1 MVLTDLRMPGMD
13 GIELLAKIKEIRPET
28 MVIVMTAYGT
38 VKTAVQA
45 MKLGAEDY
53 LSKPIDVEELEVIL
67 QKVLEKKGLLEE
79 TRTLRERLE
88 HKYRFDNLVGE
99 SPEMLSVFKTIRQV
113 APSFASV
120 LLLGESGTGKELF
133 AQALHQNSPRRNK
146 PFVKVACAALPE
158 TLLESELFGH
168 EKGSFTGAVYTRAGR
183 FEAADGG
190 TLFLDEIGDITPT
203 VQVKL
208 LRFLEE
214 REFERVGGNKTYKV
228 DVRIVAATHRD
239 LKKKLEDGSFRE
251 DLYYRLN
258 VIEIHIPPL
267 RERPGDIPLLAHHF
281 LRKYAEANGK
291 DIEGIS
297 DEVMALLLAHP
308 WPGNVRELE
317 NAMERAVVLTT
328 EPDPHARPL
337 SHPAQGGRVG
347 RPDLAR
353 RSAEPGSAHSGQHP
367 GRARARGHPAHA
379 RVGGRKHVARRL
391 DPRHQRPQ
399 DPVQAEGVPAPGG
412 PGRPEGLEAG
422 LRRLGGDGGR
432 VDHQQGVDGK
442 GDAEADEPG
451 VVVERLRARGR
462 RGRPRRARSR
472 ASVADDGRPVPAAAI
487 AVGAVGQVEILER
500 AAPPPHEPVVGD
512 EHAGDRA
519 EAAGVA
525 EQPGED
531 VAGRSRRA
539 AATAASRCRAC
550 R

>member
-1 MVLTDLRMPGMD
+1 MSSKGRIVVIDDEVNAAAALETLLKEDGYDVARAHDARSGLQLVERHDPDLVLTDLRMPGMD
-13 GIELLAKIKEIRPET
+13 GIELLAKIKELRPET

-38 VKTAVQA
+38 VKTAVKA

-53 LSKPIDVEELEVIL
+53 LGKPIDVEELEVVL
-67 QKVLEKKGLLEE
+67 QKALERKGLLAEA
-79 TRTLRERLE
+79 RSLRERLE
-88 HKYRFDNLVGE
+88 HKYKLDNLVGE

-113 APSFASV
+113 AASSASV

-133 AQALHQNSPRRNK
+133 AQALHQTSPRNKK

-168 EKGSFTGAVYTRAGR
+168 EKGSFTGAIFTRAGR

-214 REFERVGGNKTYKV
+214 REFERVGGNKTFKV

-291 DIEGIS
+291 ELHGIG
-297 DEVMALLLAHP
+297 DDVLALLLSHG

-317 NAMERAVVLTT
+317 NAMERAVVLTDGP
-328 EPDPHARPL
+328 EL
-337 SHPAQGGRVG
+337 
-347 RPDLAR
+347 
-353 RSAEPGSAHSGQHP
+353 
-367 GRARARGHPAHA
+367 HPAHFPTLRRA
-379 RVGGRKHVARRL
+379 AGDEGGRTPAQAPSLGVRIPGSPLADLEREAILRTLEAVGGSTSK
-391 DPRHQRPQ
+391 
-399 DPVQAEGVPAPGG
+399 
-412 PGRPEGLEAG
+412 
-422 LRRLGGDGGR
+422 
-432 VDHQQGVDGK
+432 
-442 GDAEADEPG
+442 
-451 VVVERLRARGR
+451 
-462 RGRPRRARSR
+462 
-472 ASVADDGRPVPAAAI
+472 AAAI
-487 AVGAVGQVEILER
+487 LDISARKIQYKLKEYQQQGIVT
-500 AAPPPHEPVVGD
+500 
-512 EHAGDRA
+512 
-519 EAAGVA
+519 
-525 EQPGED
+525 
-531 VAGRSRRA
+531 SRRDA
-539 AATAASRCRAC
+539 LTTS
-550 R
+550 